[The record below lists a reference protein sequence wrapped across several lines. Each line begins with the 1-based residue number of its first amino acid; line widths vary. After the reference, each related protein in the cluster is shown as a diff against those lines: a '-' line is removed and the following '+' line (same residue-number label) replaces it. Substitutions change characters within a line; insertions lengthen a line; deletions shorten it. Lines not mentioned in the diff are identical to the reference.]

1 MKRSWGLFL
10 AGCAAILAGCLLA
23 SLVQTAGGVRIQD
36 VRFTGTG
43 ATPMSAL
50 LYIPAHAT
58 PKTPAPGILAVH
70 GYINSRE
77 TQDGFAIELAR
88 RGYVVLALDQTG
100 HGYSGGYASANGFGG
115 PDGLKYLR
123 GLDIVDPANI
133 GLEGHS
139 MGGWTVLAA
148 AKAMPDAYKAVVLE
162 GSSSGAPFAAPG
174 TPTWPRNLAVV
185 FSQYDE
191 FSWLMWNVP
200 GGKAVGASPKL
211 IAQFGASGPV
221 QVGRL
226 YGDIAAGTARRLYTP
241 ATTHP
246 GDHISTEAI
255 GDALDWF
262 GQTLKGGAARPVSDQ
277 IWPYKELG
285 TGIALAGVIALML
298 GAFEL
303 MLGLPA
309 FAGLVGAPQPGRER
323 RSAGWWASFWL
334 TSLIPP
340 LTFYPFMALGM
351 AAFKPSALF
360 PQSIT
365 NQILTWAVLNAL
377 LTLVIRLAARRP
389 VAAAPRAPIGPA
401 LGVAAATVGVALAAV
416 LIADFVFKLDF
427 RLWVVA
433 LKAPSLAQAR
443 AMVAYLIP
451 FTAFFVV
458 ALGALQGDL
467 SVRGDGRGAQ
477 YATAILAM
485 SLGFGLFIIAQYAP
499 LALSDH
505 LLVPLEALNAII
517 SLQFLP
523 LMAAIGLISAYT
535 WRRTG
540 SSLPGALICGLF
552 VTWYMVAGTATQFG
566 GPL

>member
-23 SLVQTAGGVRIQD
+23 SAIQTAGGVRIQD

-43 ATPMSAL
+43 GTPMSAL
-50 LYIPAHAT
+50 LYIPARAT

-148 AKAMPDAYKAVVLE
+148 AKAMPDAYRAVVLE

-200 GGKAVGASPKL
+200 GGKSVATSSKL
-211 IAQFGASGPV
+211 IAQFGAPGPV
-221 QVGRL
+221 QAGRL
-226 YGDIAAGTARRLYTP
+226 YGDIAAGTGRRLYTP

-246 GDHISTEAI
+246 GDHISPEAI

-262 GQTLKGGAARPVSDQ
+262 GQTLKGGTPRAVSDQ

-285 TGIALAGVIALML
+285 TGIALAGVIVLML

-309 FAGLVGAPQPGRER
+309 FASLVGAPQPGRER
-323 RSAGWWASFWL
+323 RGGAWWISFWL
-334 TSLIPP
+334 TTLIPP
-340 LTFYPFMALGM
+340 LSFYPFMALGM

-365 NQILTWAVLNAL
+365 NQILTWAVLNAV
-377 LTLVIRLAARRP
+377 LTLVIRLALRRP
-389 VAAAPRAPIGPA
+389 LAPSSRAPAAPA
-401 LGVAAATVGVALAAV
+401 LGIALATVGVALAAV
-416 LIADFVFKLDF
+416 VIADFVFKLDF

-443 AMVAYLIP
+443 AIGAYLVP